1 MNMLRFNND
10 YNHGAHPAILQALQ
24 ETNDTAFGGY
34 GMDEVCEAAKE
45 AIQQYLQS
53 PCSEIHF
60 LVGGTQA
67 NYTVIASILRPYQS
81 VLAAETGH
89 IAVHETGAV
98 EHTGHKVE
106 TLPQKDG
113 KITAAQIEEAAVA
126 YETSLI
132 PEHITQ
138 PGMVY
143 ISNPT
148 EFGTIYSKAELEE
161 ISRVCRAHGLP
172 LFVDGARLGYALGAA
187 DNDLTLADLAR
198 LTDVFYIGGTKC
210 GALFGEAVV
219 INNPELQKCFRNN
232 IKQNGGM
239 LAKGWLLGLQYLTL
253 FRDGLYFEITKKA
266 DVLAM
271 QIKEAFAAKGIP
283 SYIESCTNQQFVIL
297 ENSQMETLA
306 KNHIFEYDR
315 KIDENHTSVRFCTS
329 WASKQE
335 EIDALTAD
343 ISRL

>member
-1 MNMLRFNND
+1 MVSFSCD
-10 YNHGAHPAILQALQ
+10 YLEGAHPRVLELLQS
-24 ETNDTAFGGY
+24 TNYERTPGY
-34 GMDEVCEAAKE
+34 GEDAYCRQAA
-45 AIQQYLQS
+45 ALIRNL
-53 PCSEIHF
+53 CGADDAAVHF
-60 LVGGTQA
+60 LVGGTQTNA
-67 NYTVIASILRPYQS
+67 AVISAALKPYQG
-81 VLAAETGH
+81 VLSAESGH
-89 IAVHETGAV
+89 INVHETGAV
-98 EHTGHKVE
+98 EAYGHKVRA
-106 TLPQKDG
+106 LPAKDG
-113 KITAAQIEEAAVA
+113 KISGDQVRHYCKDHWQDGAH
-126 YETSLI
+126 
-132 PEHITQ
+132 EHMVQ
-138 PGMVY
+138 PGLVY
-143 ISNPT
+143 ISHPT
-148 EFGTIYSKAELEE
+148 ELGTLYSKAELEDLSQACHE
-161 ISRVCRAHGLP
+161 YGIR
-172 LFVDGARLGYALGAA
+172 LFLDGARLAYALAA
-187 DNDLTLADLAR
+187 EGSDVTLPDLAR